1 MGKAMTKNA
10 TAQPPKSV
18 EQIRREW
25 ETIEAK
31 QPGGGSISGVLALQD
46 RAAQSPSEI
55 TKREHHLIQIISTLD
70 HTVGASHAEMGILLT
85 ALATHGIDLERL
97 RGQLQS
103 TADRLESVT
112 EKLAQAATGNTP
124 TGMHEILVTAR
135 VQLHCAK
142 HTLRGGE
149 GANA

>member
-1 MGKAMTKNA
+1 MTKNT

-31 QPGGGSISGVLALQD
+31 RPGGGSLSGVLILQD
-46 RAAQSPSEI
+46 RAAQSQGEI
-55 TKREHHLIQIISTLD
+55 TQREHHLIEIISSLD
-70 HTVGASHAEMGILLT
+70 HTALAYHREMGILLA
-85 ALATHGIDLERL
+85 ALSTQDVDLERL

-103 TADRLESVT
+103 TADSLESVT